1 MDSEKFNIN
10 DENLSKVAEA
20 VAERIMEHGVGVT
33 DFTSGSTIHSD
44 LVDGI
49 DSTTDIN
56 QVSAIDSDVRSRY
69 DLYDNMSKDS
79 VISAALEMYA
89 DDAFTTNA
97 DNAAFTVTQRVDDKN
112 NKEVVSQAENFLHLL
127 EMDEKLWEMYY
138 QLAKYGE
145 CYLELFYKRE
155 QVGRIDGK
163 SSRLE
168 DLTEILVMEPFCEV
182 VDRPDKVVDIIY
194 RGSTLFYT
202 LSKDSEN
209 DGFIKE
215 NINEQIALPA
225 HKYIHF
231 TLGVEDSKRKNSLE
245 IRIGGK
251 DSNEVKAINPIY
263 QSEFEKQDLED
274 AEKIIYGKV
283 LRGRSILY
291 DIEKAYKNLSIMEN
305 VVMIGKLSRS
315 TVTRVANVEV
325 GSMSKADTRKAI
337 QRVKS
342 KLKNKVA
349 ISEDAGSSNYI
360 DVTGLD
366 NTIINPIS
374 NGKGAVEV
382 STITS
387 TDPDIKSVADLEYF
401 SNKLFGGLKIP
412 KAYLGFESDLN
423 DNGGD
428 TLAQLSIRYSRTI
441 RKIQT
446 SVERGLENLCY
457 LYLKANGSADS
468 VAGNIKVNITPPMTK
483 EEQEKLEVLS
493 TKLETINTIIEML
506 PNEGDLQDQAKMI
519 LLQDLG
525 NASLTNLIVNHQKA
539 KLFENENVEET
550 DETI

>member
-1 MDSEKFNIN
+1 MDSDKFNIN

-33 DFTSGSTIHSD
+33 DFTSSSTIHSD

-112 NKEVVSQAENFLHLL
+112 NKEVVAQAENFLHLL

-163 SSRLE
+163 SNRLD

-202 LSKDSEN
+202 LSKDTEN

-231 TLGVEDSKRKNSLE
+231 TLGVED
-245 IRIGGK
+245 
-251 DSNEVKAINPIY
+251 
-263 QSEFEKQDLED
+263 
-274 AEKIIYGKV
+274 
-283 LRGRSILY
+283 
-291 DIEKAYKNLSIMEN
+291 
-305 VVMIGKLSRS
+305 
-315 TVTRVANVEV
+315 
-325 GSMSKADTRKAI
+325 
-337 QRVKS
+337 
-342 KLKNKVA
+342 
-349 ISEDAGSSNYI
+349 
-360 DVTGLD
+360 
-366 NTIINPIS
+366 
-374 NGKGAVEV
+374 
-382 STITS
+382 
-387 TDPDIKSVADLEYF
+387 
-401 SNKLFGGLKIP
+401 
-412 KAYLGFESDLN
+412 
-423 DNGGD
+423 
-428 TLAQLSIRYSRTI
+428 
-441 RKIQT
+441 
-446 SVERGLENLCY
+446 
-457 LYLKANGSADS
+457 
-468 VAGNIKVNITPPMTK
+468 
-483 EEQEKLEVLS
+483 
-493 TKLETINTIIEML
+493 
-506 PNEGDLQDQAKMI
+506 
-519 LLQDLG
+519 
-525 NASLTNLIVNHQKA
+525 
-539 KLFENENVEET
+539 
-550 DETI
+550 